1 MHVSLSE
8 KEKRFLAQ
16 YIVESD
22 AIERV
27 IRSLDEVLK
36 QIEQGYTKGHV
47 GAYLYLIRE
56 LERGALLSAKMICL
70 VQSLIVSEQEKYGHQ
85 PLPKKQVGRWRT
97 VGVSVGGRTC
107 PHSKMVPTL
116 MAQLIGGIRG
126 TQKLL
131 AKAESPNENVY
142 FIASVHYAYLH
153 IHPFADGNG
162 QSSRAINYFL
172 YRLAK
177 LDPFLFTSADRYE
190 TYYRCFERPED
201 MVAYFL
207 ARTPATASR

>member
-1 MHVSLSE
+1 MRLSSEE
-8 KEKRFLAQ
+8 KKFLAT

-22 AIERV
+22 AIER
-27 IRSLDEVLK
+27 ITRSHEEVLA
-36 QIEQGYTKGHV
+36 QIEAGYTKGHV

-56 LERGALLSAKMICL
+56 LEQGALLSAKMICH

-107 PHSKMVPTL
+107 PHSKIVPTL
-116 MAQLIGGIRG
+116 MGHLIGDIQR

-131 AKAESPNENVY
+131 AKVESPRENVY
-142 FIASVHYAYLH
+142 FMATAHYAYLH

-162 QSSRAINYFL
+162 RSSRAINYFL

-177 LDPFLFTSADRYE
+177 LKPFLFTAADRFE

-207 ARTPATASR
+207 ARTPRTKS